1 MSLDATRPAGRP
13 RDPSCDTKIIQATLA
28 LLADD
33 GYDGVTMEAVAA
45 RAGVGKAT
53 LYRRYA
59 GKEALVVDA
68 LATVTD
74 TVARVARGG
83 LRDDLVALVAS
94 TVRTTSS
101 PAGRLLPRLVS
112 AAVDNPSLL
121 ERYRQQVI
129 TPRRQRFAEVL
140 LAGIRS
146 GELRADL
153 DVEHTIDLLVGPVL
167 YRSLLRPEVPPLPAT
182 TAVDAVLAGIRTPVR
197 A

>member
-59 GKEALVVDA
+59 GKESLVVDA

>member
-1 MSLDATRPAGRP
+1 MSVVAARRVGRP
-13 RDPSCDTKIIQATLA
+13 RDPSCDAKIIQATLA

-53 LYRRYA
+53 LYRRYP

-68 LATVTD
+68 LATLSD
-74 TVARVARGG
+74 TVPRGAGGG
-83 LRDDLVALVAS
+83 LRDDLIALVAS
-94 TVRTTSS
+94 TVRTTNS

-112 AAVDNPSLL
+112 AAVDNPGLL
-121 ERYRQQVI
+121 ERYREQVI
-129 TPRRQRFAEVL
+129 TPRRRRFAEVL

-153 DVEHTIDLLVGPVL
+153 DVEQTIDLLVGPVL
-167 YRSLLRPEVPPLPAT
+167 YRSLLRPQEPPLPAPEV
-182 TAVDAVLAGIRTPVR
+182 VDMVLAGIRTP
-197 A
+197 AQA

>member
-1 MSLDATRPAGRP
+1 MSVDAARPVGRP

-45 RAGVGKAT
+45 HAGVGKAT
-53 LYRRYA
+53 LYRRYP

-68 LATVTD
+68 LATLTD
-74 TVARVARGG
+74 TVPRVAPGG
-83 LRDDLVALVAS
+83 LRDELVALVAS

-112 AAVDNPSLL
+112 AAVDNPGLL

-129 TPRRQRFAEVL
+129 TPRRRRFAEVL

-146 GELRADL
+146 GLLRADL
-153 DVEHTIDLLVGPVL
+153 DVEQTIDLLVGPVL
-167 YRSLLRPEVPPLPAT
+167 YRSLLRPEEPPLPAPEV
-182 TAVDAVLAGIRTPVR
+182 VDAVLVGIRRPALV
-197 A
+197 

>member
-1 MSLDATRPAGRP
+1 VSLDAARLVGRP

-33 GYDGVTMEAVAA
+33 GYAGVTMEAVAA

-68 LATVTD
+68 LATLSD
-74 TVARVARGG
+74 TVPRVARGD
-83 LRDDLVALVAS
+83 LRADLVALVES
-94 TVRTTSS
+94 TMRTTNS

-112 AAVDNPSLL
+112 AAVDHPGLL
-121 ERYRQQVI
+121 ERYREQVI
-129 TPRRQRFAEVL
+129 TPRRRRFAEVL

-153 DVEHTIDLLVGPVL
+153 DVEQTIDLLVGPVL
-167 YRSLLRPEVPPLPAT
+167 YRSLLRPQEPPLPA
-182 TAVDAVLAGIRTPVR
+182 AEVVDAVLAGIRMPAR

>member
-1 MSLDATRPAGRP
+1 MSLDATRPVGRP
-13 RDPSCDTKIIQATLA
+13 RDPSCDTKIIQATLG

-146 GELRADL
+146 GELRANL

>member
-1 MSLDATRPAGRP
+1 MSVDAARPVGRP

-53 LYRRYA
+53 LYRRYP

-68 LATVTD
+68 LATLTD
-74 TVARVARGG
+74 TVPRVASGG

-94 TVRTTSS
+94 TVRVTSS

-112 AAVDNPSLL
+112 AAVDNPGLL

-129 TPRRQRFAEVL
+129 TPRRRRFAEVL
-140 LAGIRS
+140 LAGI
-146 GELRADL
+146 GAGDLRADL
-153 DVEHTIDLLVGPVL
+153 DVEQTIDLLVGPVL
-167 YRSLLRPEVPPLPAT
+167 YRSLLRPEEPPLPAPEV
-182 TAVDAVLAGIRTPVR
+182 VDAVLAGIRTPAR

>member
-1 MSLDATRPAGRP
+1 MSLDAARRVGRP
-13 RDPSCDTKIIQATLA
+13 RDPACDAKIIQATLA

-45 RAGVGKAT
+45 SAGVGKAT
-53 LYRRYA
+53 LYRRYP

-68 LATVTD
+68 LATLSD
-74 TVARVARGG
+74 TVPRGAGGG

-94 TVRTTSS
+94 TVRTTNS

-112 AAVDNPSLL
+112 AAVDNPGLL
-121 ERYRQQVI
+121 ERYREQVI
-129 TPRRQRFAEVL
+129 TPRRRRFAEVL

-153 DVEHTIDLLVGPVL
+153 DVEQTIDLLVGPVL
-167 YRSLLRPEVPPLPAT
+167 YRSLLRPQEPPLPA
-182 TAVDAVLAGIRTPVR
+182 AELVDVVLAGIRTP
-197 A
+197 AQA

>member
-1 MSLDATRPAGRP
+1 MSLDAARRVGRP
-13 RDPSCDTKIIQATLA
+13 RDPACDAKIIQATLA

-45 RAGVGKAT
+45 SAGVGKAT
-53 LYRRYA
+53 LYRRYP

-68 LATVTD
+68 LATLSD
-74 TVARVARGG
+74 TVPRGAGGG

-94 TVRTTSS
+94 TVRTTNS

-121 ERYRQQVI
+121 ERYREQVI
-129 TPRRQRFAEVL
+129 TPRRRRFAEVL

-153 DVEHTIDLLVGPVL
+153 DVEQTIDLLVGPVL
-167 YRSLLRPEVPPLPAT
+167 YRSLLRPQEPPLPA
-182 TAVDAVLAGIRTPVR
+182 AELVDVVLAGIRTP
-197 A
+197 AQA

>member
-59 GKEALVVDA
+59 GKESLVVDA

-167 YRSLLRPEVPPLPAT
+167 YRSLLRPEVPPLSAT

>member
-1 MSLDATRPAGRP
+1 MSVDAARPVGRP

-68 LATVTD
+68 LATLSD
-74 TVARVARGG
+74 TVPRVARGD

-112 AAVDNPSLL
+112 AAVDNPGLL

-129 TPRRQRFAEVL
+129 TPRRRRFAEVL
-140 LAGIRS
+140 AAGIRS
-146 GELRADL
+146 GALRVDL

-167 YRSLLRPEVPPLPAT
+167 YRSLLRPDQPPLPAT
-182 TAVDAVLAGIRTPVR
+182 EVVDALLAGIRTP
-197 A
+197 APA

>member
-1 MSLDATRPAGRP
+1 MSLDAARPVGRP
-13 RDPSCDTKIIQATLA
+13 RDPACDAKIIQATLA

-53 LYRRYA
+53 LYRRYP

-68 LATVTD
+68 LATLSD
-74 TVARVARGG
+74 TVPRGVGGG
-83 LRDDLVALVAS
+83 LRDDLIALVAS
-94 TVRTTSS
+94 TVRTTNS

-112 AAVDNPSLL
+112 AAVDNPGLL
-121 ERYRQQVI
+121 ERYREQVI
-129 TPRRQRFAEVL
+129 TPRRRRFAEVL

-153 DVEHTIDLLVGPVL
+153 DVEPTIDLLVGPVL
-167 YRSLLRPEVPPLPAT
+167 YRSLLRPQEPPLPAPEV
-182 TAVDAVLAGIRTPVR
+182 VDVVLAGIRTPAR